1 MTLIK
6 GGKMRFQLSVVGS
19 LAALMALP
27 AAAQTYPAKP
37 IRILIAQ
44 APASATDNVSRVLGA
59 KLAEQMGQQFIVDAR
74 PGAGGTVGTEAAARA
89 PADGYTLFMANN
101 STHGS
106 NPAVYRK
113 LPYDAIRDFAP
124 IILIASTPY
133 VLTAHP
139 SLPVKTVKDLVAFA
153 KKRPGDLNYGS
164 AGNGSTHHLSGELL
178 NMMAGIKLVHVPYK
192 GTTPAL
198 TALLSGEVSAMFFTV
213 VGIEPHAKAGKARV
227 LAVTTPKRAPLMPE
241 LPTMAEAG
249 FPGFEVTSW
258 FGLLAP
264 AGTPAAIVSR
274 INAETTKA
282 LALPEVTGA
291 LKRLGFDAVGGTPDQ
306 FATHI
311 RSEVERFTKLVKA
324 TGITVD

>member
-1 MTLIK
+1 
-6 GGKMRFQLSVVGS
+6 MRFKFPASVLTS
-19 LAALMALP
+19 LAALAALP
-27 AAAQTYPAKP
+27 AAAQNYPTKP

-44 APASATDNVSRVLGA
+44 APGSATDNVSRVLTG
-59 KLAEQMGQQFIVDAR
+59 KLATQMGQQFIIEAR
-74 PGAGGTVGTEAAARA
+74 PGAGGAVGTEAAARSS
-89 PADGYTLFMANN
+89 ADGYTLFMANN

-106 NPAVYRK
+106 NPAVYKK
-113 LPYDAIRDFAP
+113 LPYDAIKDFSP

-139 SLPVKTVKDLVAFA
+139 SLPVKTVKELVALA

-198 TALLSGEVSAMFFTV
+198 TGMLSGEVSVMFFTV
-213 VGIEPHAKAGKARV
+213 VGIEPHAKTGKARV

-249 FPGFEVTSW
+249 YPGFEVTSW

-264 AGTPAAIVSR
+264 ANTPPAIISR
-274 INAETTKA
+274 VNAESAKA
-282 LALPEVTGA
+282 LALPDVTGA
-291 LKRLGFDAVGGTPDQ
+291 LKKMGFDAVGGTPEQ
-306 FATHI
+306 FAAHI
-311 RSEVERFTKLVKA
+311 KSEVERFTKLVKA

>member
-1 MTLIK
+1 
-6 GGKMRFQLSVVGS
+6 MRIQIPYFTRSVTCIVTGI
-19 LAALMALP
+19 AALMVQP
-27 AAAQTYPAKP
+27 VVAQTYPVKP

-44 APASATDNVSRVLGA
+44 APGSATDNVSRVLSSR
-59 KLAEQMGQQFIVDAR
+59 LAEQMGQQFIIEAR
-74 PGAGGTVGTEAAARA
+74 PGAGGAVGTEAAARA

-106 NPAVYRK
+106 NPAVYKK
-113 LPYDAIRDFAP
+113 LPYDAIKDFSP

-139 SLPVKTVKDLVAFA
+139 SLPVKTVKELVALA
-153 KKRPGDLNYGS
+153 KKRPGELNYGS

-198 TALLSGEVSAMFFTV
+198 TGLVSGEVSVMFFTV
-213 VGIEPHAKAGKARV
+213 VGIEPHAKSGRARV

-264 AGTPAAIVSR
+264 AGTPAAVVSR

-282 LALPEVTGA
+282 LALPDVGGA
-291 LKRLGFDAVGGTPDQ
+291 LKKLGFDAVGGTPEQ
-306 FATHI
+306 FAGHI
-311 RSEVERFTKLVKA
+311 KSEVERFTKLVKA

>member
-1 MTLIK
+1 
-6 GGKMRFQLSVVGS
+6 MRVRISVLAS
-19 LAALMALP
+19 LAALIALP
-27 AAAQTYPAKP
+27 AVAQNYPVKP

-44 APASATDNVSRVLGA
+44 APGSATDNVSRIMTS
-59 KLAEQMGQQFIVDAR
+59 KLAEQMGQQFVIEAR
-74 PGAGGTVGTEAAARA
+74 PGAGGAVGTEAAARS

-106 NPAVYRK
+106 NPAVYKK
-113 LPYDAIRDFAP
+113 LPYDAIKDFAP
-124 IILIASTPY
+124 IIHIASTPY

-139 SLPVKTVKDLVAFA
+139 SLPVKTVKELVAFA

-198 TALLSGEVSAMFFTV
+198 TGLLSGEVSAMFFTV
-213 VGIEPHAKAGKARV
+213 VGIEPHAKSGRARA
-227 LAVTTPKRAPLMPE
+227 LAVTTPKRAALLPDV
-241 LPTMAEAG
+241 PTMIESG
-249 FPGFEVTSW
+249 YPGFEVTSW

-264 AGTPAAIVSR
+264 ANTPAAIVSR
-274 INAETTKA
+274 VNAESQKA
-282 LALPEVTGA
+282 LALPEVAGA
-291 LKRLGFDAVGGTPDQ
+291 LKKIGFDAVGGTPEQ
-306 FATHI
+306 FASHI
-311 RSEVERFTKLVKA
+311 RAEVERFTKLVKA

>member
-1 MTLIK
+1 
-6 GGKMRFQLSVVGS
+6 MRVQLSVLTG
-19 LAALMALP
+19 LAALMVLP
-27 AAAQTYPAKP
+27 AAAQTYPVKT

-44 APASATDNVSRVLGA
+44 APGSATDNVSRVLSG
-59 KLAEQMGQQFIVDAR
+59 KLAAQMGQQFIIEAR
-74 PGAGGTVGTEAAARA
+74 PGAGGAVGTEAAARA

-106 NPAVYRK
+106 NPAVYKK
-113 LPYDAIRDFAP
+113 LPYDAIRDFSP

-139 SLPVKTVKDLVAFA
+139 SLPVKTVKELVALA

-198 TALLSGEVSAMFFTV
+198 TGLLSGEVSVMFFTV
-213 VGIEPHAKAGKARV
+213 VGIEPHAKSGKARV

-249 FPGFEVTSW
+249 YPGFEVTSW

-264 AGTPAAIVSR
+264 AGTPAAVLSR

-282 LALPEVTGA
+282 LALPEVSGA
-291 LKRLGFDAVGGTPDQ
+291 LKKLGFDAVGGTP
-306 FATHI
+306 
-311 RSEVERFTKLVKA
+311 ERFAAHIKSEIDRFTRLVKA

>member
-1 MTLIK
+1 
-6 GGKMRFQLSVVGS
+6 MRFSFSASVFLLTGLV
-19 LAALMALP
+19 ALP
-27 AAAQTYPAKP
+27 AAAQNYPSKP

-44 APASATDNVSRVLGA
+44 APGSATDNVSRVLTS
-59 KLAEQMGQQFIVDAR
+59 KLTAQMGQQFIIEAR
-74 PGAGGTVGTEAAARA
+74 PGAGGAVGTEAAARS

-106 NPAVYRK
+106 NPAVYKK
-113 LPYDAIRDFAP
+113 LPYDAIKDFSP
-124 IILIASTPY
+124 IIHLVSTPY

-139 SLPVKTVKDLVAFA
+139 SLPVKTVKELVALA

-198 TALLSGEVSAMFFTV
+198 TGLLSGEVSVMFFTV
-213 VGIEPHAKAGKARV
+213 VGIEPHAKTGKARV

-241 LPTMAEAG
+241 LPTMVEAG

-264 AGTPAAIVSR
+264 AGTPPAIISR
-274 INAETTKA
+274 MNAESTKA
-282 LALPEVTGA
+282 LAQPDVTGA
-291 LKRLGFDAVGGTPDQ
+291 LKKMGFDPVGGTPEQ

-311 RSEVERFTKLVKA
+311 KAEVERFTKLVKA
-324 TGITVD
+324 TGITVE

>member
-1 MTLIK
+1 
-6 GGKMRFQLSVVGS
+6 MRIQFSVSVLAS
-19 LAALMALP
+19 LAALLALP
-27 AAAQTYPAKP
+27 VAAQTYPTKP

-44 APASATDNVSRVLGA
+44 APGSATDNVSRVLTA
-59 KLAEQMGQQFIVDAR
+59 KLAGQMGQQFIIEAR
-74 PGAGGTVGTEAAARA
+74 PGAGGAVGTEARA

-106 NPAVYRK
+106 NPAVYKK
-113 LPYDAIRDFAP
+113 LPYDAIKDFSP

-139 SLPVKTVKDLVAFA
+139 SLPVKNVKELVALA

-178 NMMAGIKLVHVPYK
+178 NMMAGIKLIHVPYK

-198 TALLSGEVSAMFFTV
+198 TGLLSGEVSVMFFTV
-213 VGIEPHAKAGKARV
+213 VGIEPHAKSGKARV
-227 LAVTTPKRAPLMPE
+227 LAVTTPKRAALMPE
-241 LPTMAEAG
+241 LPTMIEAG
-249 FPGFEVTSW
+249 YPGFEVTSW

-264 AGTPAAIVSR
+264 ANTPPAIISR
-274 INAETTKA
+274 VNAESIKA
-282 LALPEVTGA
+282 LALPDVSGA
-291 LKRLGFDAVGGTPDQ
+291 LKKMGFDAVGGTPEQ
-306 FATHI
+306 FAAHI
-311 RSEVERFTKLVKA
+311 KSEVERFTKLVKA

>member
-1 MTLIK
+1 
-6 GGKMRFQLSVVGS
+6 MRFSFSASVFLLTGLV
-19 LAALMALP
+19 ALP
-27 AAAQTYPAKP
+27 AAAQNYPSKP

-44 APASATDNVSRVLGA
+44 APGSATDNVSRVLTG
-59 KLAEQMGQQFIVDAR
+59 KLTAQMGQQFIIEAR
-74 PGAGGTVGTEAAARA
+74 PGAGGAVGTEAAARS

-106 NPAVYRK
+106 NPAVYKK
-113 LPYDAIRDFAP
+113 LPYDAIKDFSP
-124 IILIASTPY
+124 IIHLVSTPY

-139 SLPVKTVKDLVAFA
+139 SLPVKTVKELVALA

-198 TALLSGEVSAMFFTV
+198 TGLLSGEVSVMFFTV
-213 VGIEPHAKAGKARV
+213 VGIEPHAKTGKARV

-241 LPTMAEAG
+241 LPTMVEAG

-264 AGTPAAIVSR
+264 AGTPPAIISR
-274 INAETTKA
+274 MNAESTKA
-282 LALPEVTGA
+282 LAQPDVTGA
-291 LKRLGFDAVGGTPDQ
+291 LKKMGFDPVGGTPEQ

-311 RSEVERFTKLVKA
+311 KAEVERFTKLVKA
-324 TGITVD
+324 TGITVE

>member
-1 MTLIK
+1 
-6 GGKMRFQLSVVGS
+6 MRVRISVLTS
-19 LAALMALP
+19 LAALIALP
-27 AAAQTYPAKP
+27 AVAQNYPVKP

-44 APASATDNVSRVLGA
+44 APGSATDNVSRIMTS
-59 KLAEQMGQQFIVDAR
+59 KLAEQMGQQFVIEAR
-74 PGAGGTVGTEAAARA
+74 PGAGGAVGTEAAARS

-106 NPAVYRK
+106 NPAVYKK
-113 LPYDAIRDFAP
+113 LPYDAIKDFAP
-124 IILIASTPY
+124 IIHIASTPY

-139 SLPVKTVKDLVAFA
+139 SLPVKTVKELVAFA

-198 TALLSGEVSAMFFTV
+198 TGLLSGEVSAMFFTV
-213 VGIEPHAKAGKARV
+213 VGIEPHAKSGRARA
-227 LAVTTPKRAPLMPE
+227 LAVTTPKRAALLPDV
-241 LPTMAEAG
+241 PTMIESG
-249 FPGFEVTSW
+249 YPGFEVTSW

-264 AGTPAAIVSR
+264 ANTPAAIVSR
-274 INAETTKA
+274 VNAESQKA
-282 LALPEVTGA
+282 LALPEVSGA
-291 LKRLGFDAVGGTPDQ
+291 LRKIGFDAVGGTPEQ
-306 FATHI
+306 FASHI
-311 RSEVERFTKLVKA
+311 RAEVERFTKLVKA

>member
-1 MTLIK
+1 
-6 GGKMRFQLSVVGS
+6 MRIQVPMFTCIV
-19 LAALMALP
+19 ALMVQP
-27 AAAQTYPAKP
+27 AVAQTYPVKP

-44 APASATDNVSRVLGA
+44 APGSATDNVSRVLSA
-59 KLAEQMGQQFIVDAR
+59 KLAEQLGQQFVIEAR
-74 PGAGGTVGTEAAARA
+74 PGAGGAVGTEAAARS

-106 NPAVYRK
+106 NPAVYKK
-113 LPYDAIRDFAP
+113 LPYDAIKDFAP

-133 VLTAHP
+133 VLTVHP
-139 SLPVKTVKDLVAFA
+139 SLPVKTVKELVALA
-153 KKRPGDLNYGS
+153 KKRPGELNYGS

-198 TALLSGEVSAMFFTV
+198 TGLLSGEVSVMFFTV
-213 VGIEPHAKAGKARV
+213 VGIEPHAKSGKARA
-227 LAVTTPKRAPLMPE
+227 LAVTTPKRANLMPQ

-264 AGTPAAIVSR
+264 AGTPAAIVTR

-282 LALPEVTGA
+282 LALPEVSGA
-291 LKRLGFDAVGGTPDQ
+291 LKKLGFDAMGGTPDQ

-311 RSEVERFTKLVKA
+311 KSEVERFTKLVKA

>member
-1 MTLIK
+1 
-6 GGKMRFQLSVVGS
+6 MRFSFSASVFLLTGLV
-19 LAALMALP
+19 ALP
-27 AAAQTYPAKP
+27 AAAQNYPSKP

-44 APASATDNVSRVLGA
+44 APGSATDNVSRVLTS
-59 KLAEQMGQQFIVDAR
+59 KLTAQMGQQFIIEAR
-74 PGAGGTVGTEAAARA
+74 PGAGGAVGTEAAARS

-106 NPAVYRK
+106 NPAVYKK
-113 LPYDAIRDFAP
+113 LPYDAIKDFSP
-124 IILIASTPY
+124 IIHLVSTPY

-139 SLPVKTVKDLVAFA
+139 SLPVKTVKELVALA

-198 TALLSGEVSAMFFTV
+198 TGLLSGEVSVMFFTV
-213 VGIEPHAKAGKARV
+213 VGIEPHAKTGKARV

-241 LPTMAEAG
+241 LPTMVEAG

-258 FGLLAP
+258 FGLLAR
-264 AGTPAAIVSR
+264 AGTPPAIISR
-274 INAETTKA
+274 MNAESTKA
-282 LALPEVTGA
+282 LAQPDVTGA
-291 LKRLGFDAVGGTPDQ
+291 LKKMGFDPVGGTPEQ

-311 RSEVERFTKLVKA
+311 KAEVERFTKLVKA
-324 TGITVD
+324 TGITVE

>member
-1 MTLIK
+1 
-6 GGKMRFQLSVVGS
+6 MRIQIPYFTRSVTCIVTS
-19 LAALMALP
+19 IAALMVQP
-27 AAAQTYPAKP
+27 VVAQTYPVKP

-44 APASATDNVSRVLGA
+44 APGSATDNVSRVLSSR
-59 KLAEQMGQQFIVDAR
+59 LAEQMGQQLIIEAR
-74 PGAGGTVGTEAAARA
+74 PGAGGAVGTEAAARA

-106 NPAVYRK
+106 NPAVYKK
-113 LPYDAIRDFAP
+113 LPYDAIKDFSP

-139 SLPVKTVKDLVAFA
+139 SLPVKTVKELVALA
-153 KKRPGDLNYGS
+153 KKRPGELNYGS

-198 TALLSGEVSAMFFTV
+198 TGLVSGEVSVMFFTV
-213 VGIEPHAKAGKARV
+213 VGIEPHAKSGKARA
-227 LAVTTPKRAPLMPE
+227 LAVTTPKRASLMPE

-264 AGTPAAIVSR
+264 AGTPAAVVSR
-274 INAETTKA
+274 VNAETTKA
-282 LALPEVTGA
+282 LALPEVSGA
-291 LKRLGFDAVGGTPDQ
+291 LKKLGFDAVGGTPEQ
-306 FATHI
+306 FASHI
-311 RSEVERFTKLVKA
+311 KSEVERFTKLVKA

>member
-1 MTLIK
+1 
-6 GGKMRFQLSVVGS
+6 MRFSFSASVFLLTGLV
-19 LAALMALP
+19 ALP
-27 AAAQTYPAKP
+27 AAAQNYPSKP

-44 APASATDNVSRVLGA
+44 APGSATDNVSRVLTG
-59 KLAEQMGQQFIVDAR
+59 KLTAQMGQQFIIEAR
-74 PGAGGTVGTEAAARA
+74 PGAGGAVGTEAAARS

-106 NPAVYRK
+106 NPAVYKK
-113 LPYDAIRDFAP
+113 LPYDAIKDFSP

-139 SLPVKTVKDLVAFA
+139 SLPVKTVKELVALA

-198 TALLSGEVSAMFFTV
+198 TGLLSGEVSVMFFTV
-213 VGIEPHAKAGKARV
+213 VGIEPHAKTGKARV

-241 LPTMAEAG
+241 LPTMVEAG

-264 AGTPAAIVSR
+264 AGTPPAIISR
-274 INAETTKA
+274 MNAESTKA
-282 LALPEVTGA
+282 LAQPDVTGA
-291 LKRLGFDAVGGTPDQ
+291 LKKMGFDPVGGTPEQ

-311 RSEVERFTKLVKA
+311 KAEVERFTKLVKA
-324 TGITVD
+324 TGITVE

>member
-1 MTLIK
+1 
-6 GGKMRFQLSVVGS
+6 MRIQVPMFTCI
-19 LAALMALP
+19 AALMVQP
-27 AAAQTYPAKP
+27 AVAQTYPVKP

-44 APASATDNVSRVLGA
+44 APGSATDNVSRVLSA
-59 KLAEQMGQQFIVDAR
+59 KLAEQLGQQLVIEAR
-74 PGAGGTVGTEAAARA
+74 PGAGGAVGTEAAARA

-106 NPAVYRK
+106 NPAVYKK
-113 LPYDAIRDFAP
+113 LPYDAIKDFSP

-133 VLTAHP
+133 VLTVHP
-139 SLPVKTVKDLVAFA
+139 SLPVKTVKELVALA
-153 KKRPGDLNYGS
+153 KKRPGELNYGS

-198 TALLSGEVSAMFFTV
+198 TGLLSGEVSVMFFTV
-213 VGIEPHAKAGKARV
+213 VGIEPHAKSGKARA
-227 LAVTTPKRAPLMPE
+227 LAVTTPKRANLMPQ

-264 AGTPAAIVSR
+264 AGTPAAIVTR

-282 LALPEVTGA
+282 LALPEVSGA
-291 LKRLGFDAVGGTPDQ
+291 LKKLGFDAMGGTPEQ

-311 RSEVERFTKLVKA
+311 KSEVERFTKLVKA

>member
-1 MTLIK
+1 
-6 GGKMRFQLSVVGS
+6 MRFSFSASVFLLTGLV
-19 LAALMALP
+19 ALP
-27 AAAQTYPAKP
+27 AAAQNYPSKP

-44 APASATDNVSRVLGA
+44 APGSATDNVSRVLTS
-59 KLAEQMGQQFIVDAR
+59 KLTTQMGQQFIIEAR
-74 PGAGGTVGTEAAARA
+74 PGAGGAVGTEAAARS

-106 NPAVYRK
+106 NPAVYKK
-113 LPYDAIRDFAP
+113 LPYDAIKDFSP
-124 IILIASTPY
+124 IIHLVSTPY

-139 SLPVKTVKDLVAFA
+139 SLPVKTVKELVALA

-198 TALLSGEVSAMFFTV
+198 TGLLSGEVSVMFFTV
-213 VGIEPHAKAGKARV
+213 VGIEPHAKTGKARV

-241 LPTMAEAG
+241 LPTMVEAG

-264 AGTPAAIVSR
+264 AGTPPAIISR
-274 INAETTKA
+274 MNAESTKA
-282 LALPEVTGA
+282 LAQPDVTGA
-291 LKRLGFDAVGGTPDQ
+291 LKKMGFDPVGGTPEQ

-311 RSEVERFTKLVKA
+311 KAEVERFTKLVKA
-324 TGITVD
+324 TGITVE

>member
-1 MTLIK
+1 
-6 GGKMRFQLSVVGS
+6 MRIQIPIFSFI
-19 LAALMALP
+19 AALAMQSAV
-27 AAAQTYPAKP
+27 AQTYPAKP

-44 APASATDNVSRVLGA
+44 APGSATDNVSRVLSG
-59 KLAEQMGQQFIVDAR
+59 KLAEQLGQPFVIEAR
-74 PGAGGTVGTEAAARA
+74 PGAGGAIGTEAAARS

-106 NPAVYRK
+106 NPAVYKK
-113 LPYDAIRDFAP
+113 LPYDAVKDFAP

-139 SLPVKTVKDLVAFA
+139 SLPVKSVKELIAFA
-153 KKRPGDLNYGS
+153 KKRPGELNYGS

-178 NMMAGIKLVHVPYK
+178 KTMAGINLVHVPYK

-198 TALLSGEVSAMFFTV
+198 TGLLSGEVSVVFFTV
-213 VGIEPHAKAGKARV
+213 VGVQPHVKSGKARA
-227 LAVTTPKRAPLMPE
+227 LAVTTPTRSSMMPE

-249 FPGFEVTSW
+249 LKGFEVSSW

-274 INAETTKA
+274 LNAESVKA
-282 LALPEVTGA
+282 MALPEVSGA
-291 LKRLGFDAVGGTPDQ
+291 LRKLGFDAVGGTPEQ
-306 FATHI
+306 FAAHI
-311 RSEVERFTKLVKA
+311 RSEIDRFTKLVKA

>member
-1 MTLIK
+1 
-6 GGKMRFQLSVVGS
+6 MRIQFPLFTCI
-19 LAALMALP
+19 AALMVQP
-27 AAAQTYPAKP
+27 AVAQTYPVKP

-44 APASATDNVSRVLGA
+44 APGSATDNVSRVLSG
-59 KLAEQMGQQFIVDAR
+59 KLAEALGQQLVIEAR
-74 PGAGGTVGTEAAARA
+74 PGAGGAVGTEAAARS

-106 NPAVYRK
+106 NPAVYKK
-113 LPYDAIRDFAP
+113 LPYDAIKDFSP

-139 SLPVKTVKDLVAFA
+139 SLPVKTVKEMVAIA

-198 TALLSGEVSAMFFTV
+198 TGLLSGEVSVMFFTV
-213 VGIEPHAKAGKARV
+213 VGIEPHAKSGRARV

-249 FPGFEVTSW
+249 YPGFEVTSW

-264 AGTPAAIVSR
+264 AGTPAAVVTR

-282 LALPEVTGA
+282 LALPEVSGA
-291 LKRLGFDAVGGTPDQ
+291 LKKLGFDAVGGTPEQ

-311 RSEVERFTKLVKA
+311 KSEVDRFTKLVKA

>member
-1 MTLIK
+1 
-6 GGKMRFQLSVVGS
+6 MRIRFPLFTCI
-19 LAALMALP
+19 AALMVQP
-27 AAAQTYPAKP
+27 AVAQTYPVKP

-44 APASATDNVSRVLGA
+44 APGSATDNVSRVLSG
-59 KLAEQMGQQFIVDAR
+59 KLAEQLGQQLVIEAR
-74 PGAGGTVGTEAAARA
+74 PGAGGAVGTEAAARA

-106 NPAVYRK
+106 NPAVYKK
-113 LPYDAIRDFAP
+113 LPYDAIKDFSP

-139 SLPVKTVKDLVAFA
+139 SLPVKTVKELVALA
-153 KKRPGDLNYGS
+153 KKRPGELNYGS

-198 TALLSGEVSAMFFTV
+198 TGLVSGEVSVMFFTV
-213 VGIEPHAKAGKARV
+213 VGIEPHAKSGRARV

-264 AGTPAAIVSR
+264 AGTPAAVVTR

-282 LALPEVTGA
+282 LALPEVSGA
-291 LKRLGFDAVGGTPDQ
+291 LKKLGFGAVGGTPEQ

-311 RSEVERFTKLVKA
+311 KSEVARFTKLVKA

>member
-1 MTLIK
+1 MRIQFSNFTCIVTGILTCVTL
-6 GGKMRFQLSVVGS
+6 
-19 LAALMALP
+19 LMALP
-27 AAAQTYPAKP
+27 AAAQTFPTKP

-44 APASATDNVSRVLGA
+44 APGSATDNVSRVLSSR
-59 KLAEQMGQQFIVDAR
+59 LAEQLGQQLIIEAR
-74 PGAGGTVGTEAAARA
+74 PGAGGAVGTEAAARA

-106 NPAVYRK
+106 NPAVYKK
-113 LPYDAIRDFAP
+113 LPYDAIRDFSP

-139 SLPVKTVKDLVAFA
+139 SLPVRSVKELVAFA
-153 KKRPGDLNYGS
+153 KKRPGELNFGS

-198 TALLSGEVSAMFFTV
+198 TGLLSGEVSVMFFTV
-213 VGIEPHAKAGKARV
+213 VGIEPHAKTGRARV
-227 LAVTTPKRAPLMPE
+227 LAVTTPKRSALLPD

-264 AGTPAAIVSR
+264 AGTPAAIITR

-282 LALPEVTGA
+282 LALPEVGAA
-291 LKRLGFDAVGGTPDQ
+291 LKKLGFDAVGGTPEQ
-306 FATHI
+306 FAAHI
-311 RSEVERFTKLVKA
+311 KSEVERFTKLVKA